1 MPPLST
7 ASPLGRR
14 SDAFPATLA
23 SQSLPGVFPQ
33 ASRMCLFLSLGTA
46 MKLDML
52 GLEAFVTIVEY
63 GSFQRAASALFIT
76 RAGLSRRLKNL
87 ESQLGVVLIER
98 TTRSLRLSQ
107 VGIGFLPRAQRMLTE
122 MNNAFHE
129 IRDASRLNDAEVGV
143 ACLKSVAHHLLPQI
157 ISRYSQQFPGSRV
170 RIIDGTSSEVTEAV
184 LSKNCDVGI
193 IVMSGPCQDLQST
206 PLTQDPF
213 VLVCRD
219 DNPLRTRRSIRLKDL
234 ENEPLILLNQ
244 STASGLSFKHAIGEL
259 KLVLPRLYQVEHST
273 TALGLVNAGLGA
285 AILPSLNLF
294 RGVYPRIHAIPLV
307 EPCVEREIGM
317 IRRQDTQLTPA
328 AEKFCDVVREV
339 FVLRDQPGSDVSLEC
354 PPMGAWETG
363 SLHST
368 H

>member
-1 MPPLST
+1 M
-7 ASPLGRR
+7 
-14 SDAFPATLA
+14 
-23 SQSLPGVFPQ
+23 
-33 ASRMCLFLSLGTA
+33 
-46 MKLDML
+46 
-52 GLEAFVTIVEY
+52 
-63 GSFQRAASALFIT
+63 
-76 RAGLSRRLKNL
+76 
-87 ESQLGVVLIER
+87 
-98 TTRSLRLSQ
+98 
-107 VGIGFLPRAQRMLTE
+107 
-122 MNNAFHE
+122 
-129 IRDASRLNDAEVGV
+129 
-143 ACLKSVAHHLLPQI
+143 
-157 ISRYSQQFPGSRV
+157 
-170 RIIDGTSSEVTEAV
+170 

>member
-1 MPPLST
+1 
-7 ASPLGRR
+7 
-14 SDAFPATLA
+14 
-23 SQSLPGVFPQ
+23 
-33 ASRMCLFLSLGTA
+33 

-52 GLEAFVTIVEY
+52 GLEAFVTIVEH

-98 TTRSLRLSQ
+98 TTRSLRLSK
-107 VGIGFLPRAQRMLTE
+107 VGIGFLPRAQRMLSE

-129 IRDASRLNDAEVGV
+129 IRDASRLSDAEVGV

-157 ISRYSQQFPGSRV
+157 ISRYSQQYPGSRV
-170 RIIDGTSSEVTEAV
+170 RIFDGTSAEVTEAV
-184 LSKNCDVGI
+184 LSKNSDVGI
-193 IVMSGPCQDLQST
+193 IVLSGPCQDIQTT

-219 DNPLRTRRSIRLKDL
+219 DNPLRKKRTIRWKDL

-244 STASGLSFKHAIGEL
+244 TTASGLSFKHAVGEL
-259 KLVLPRLYQVEHST
+259 KLVLPRLYQVQHST

-294 RGVYPRIHAIPLV
+294 HGVYPRIHALPLV
-307 EPCVEREIGM
+307 EPRIEREIGL
-317 IRRQDTQLTPA
+317 IRRQDTPLAPA
-328 AEKFCDVVREV
+328 AQRFCDMVQEA
-339 FVLRDQPGSDVSLEC
+339 FVLRAQPGSDVSLKRLTKGEW
-354 PPMGAWETG
+354 GAG
-363 SLHST
+363 FRHST